1 MKKKEAAEAPA
12 EMIPSESHEEENE
25 APVQAKRSK
34 TEEAGGE
41 EMEELLKEVA
51 LSERRKQKIDSF
63 IETVTKLLRTV
74 PESPEVEVSDLSW
87 LSSAVK
93 VPFLLVPKTTK
104 GKFHMTPPASVDLI
118 GSYPLGTCTKPRV
131 MVDLAVTIPAD
142 VLHPKDV
149 VNQRYPR
156 KRALYLA
163 GLAQCLSSSS
173 DIGSMLYSCL
183 HGNRLR
189 PVLLLTPPGKDSS
202 SFTVRVHAC
211 PPPGFFKP
219 SRFHPQR
226 NNIRTEWY
234 TGLQTS
240 QSESS
245 ESPTPHYNS
254 SVLGDLLPRAHLQFL
269 SAVSSQCSAFADGVA
284 LLKGTGC
291 FNGFLASMLLA
302 YLLTSH
308 RISNS
313 MTAYQLLRNTLNFLA
328 STDLTVNGISLAKDP
343 DTTAPSL
350 AEFHNAFQVVF
361 VDPSGHLNMC
371 ADMTTCTYKQ
381 LQHEASV
388 SMQFWDNPTV
398 DGFHS
403 LLMTP
408 KPMIRTSDH
417 IFQLCDL
424 VKLQSSCKKLNL
436 LSELMDH
443 SGNYVHT
450 ALPPILS
457 LLQRGLG
464 QRIHLLTHSLSPD
477 PEWSVASEAPKH
489 KAQPPLSFGLLLKPE
504 LAASALERGP
514 PADSPKAAEFRQLWG
529 SRSELRRF
537 QDGAI
542 TEAVLWDGETMCQ
555 KRLVPRQII
564 THLLQLRFLSPY
576 SRSGRLVVVFMLG
589 DMMATCMMSELAV
602 LSSSTHCT
610 VTLQITGFSSSSDV
624 SGAAD
629 GWCLLM
635 WLIMELVA
643 PPQYFSV
650 ASHFM
655 QRTKLLFTC
664 SKQSHTELRLLP
676 IRFMHADIPESSMR
690 YVGAMADDVIKTG
703 SELPSTGEEESLRVV
718 QSYDD
723 LSRKLWRLEGLPLS
737 ITAVQGA
744 HPALRYTQVF
754 PPLPLK
760 LDYSFFDREKT
771 SRSLVPKEGKPC
783 PAYITPITVICH
795 MEGSG
800 KWPHDRLAI
809 RHIRTAFHIRLGEL
823 LKKHHNYTCRPCPT
837 HLDIWKDGLVF
848 RLQVAYHREPQVLRE
863 SVNAEGLLV
872 VRDNEEAQAL
882 EMATIHKPLLTSTLH
897 GLQQQHPCFGAVCR
911 LAKRWL
917 GAQLF
922 SDDITEDTADLLVAS
937 LFLQPAPFT
946 PPGNEFLSS
955 SVLLRS
961 ASFASFICSPPLTGG
976 TTRWLSTST
985 TSSQASTL
993 SLTHPFFLSSDY
1005 TEIKNDFTA
1014 TRESLPV
1021 MFIATPKDKKQSI
1034 WTKRAPSVQML
1045 QRVVMVAAESLKL
1058 LENQL
1063 MDSNQI
1069 QDVRVVMRPPLDAYD
1084 VLIHLNPKQVPLLVQ
1099 AVDPPAVTFS
1109 RGIMAGNVTQSGGAL
1124 PEAFGNLALFFCDP
1138 YGGTVIAVLWKPKA
1152 FIPMP
1157 FKTSQV
1163 SARSVVVTG
1172 EEANTVPNIEAILED
1187 FRIMGKGLIKSL
1199 EARTEK
1205 WSL

>member
-1 MKKKEAAEAPA
+1 MKKKQTVIEDPG
-12 EMIPSESHEEENE
+12 EMIPSKSRHKKKKEEEDE
-25 APVQAKRSK
+25 APVKVKRSK
-34 TEEAGGE
+34 PEEAPGE
-41 EMEELLKEVA
+41 EVVYHPVKLSRSDLYRPPSAEELNQLKEAESLFHCSLLKMQMEELLKEVV
-51 LSERRKQKIDSF
+51 LSEHRKQQIDSF
-63 IETVTKLLRTV
+63 VETVTELFQTV

-87 LSSAVK
+87 LSSEVK

-104 GKFHMTPPASVDLI
+104 GKFHMAPPASVDLI
-118 GSYPLGTCTKPRV
+118 GSYPLGTCTKPCV

-149 VNQRYPR
+149 LNQRYPR

-163 GLAQCLSSSS
+163 GLAQYLTSSS
-173 DIGSMLYSCL
+173 DIGTMRYSCL

-189 PVLLLTPPGKDSS
+189 PVLLLTPPGKESS

-234 TGLQTS
+234 TGLQSS

-245 ESPTPHYNS
+245 EPPTPHYNS

-269 SAVSSQCSAFADGVA
+269 SAVSSQCPAFAGGVA
-284 LLKGTGC
+284 LLKVWLRQRELDQGTGC
-291 FNGFLASMLLA
+291 FNGFLASMLLT
-302 YLLTSH
+302 YLLTTH
-308 RISNS
+308 RVSNT
-313 MTAYQLLRNTLNFLA
+313 MTAYQLFRNSLNFLA

-343 DTTAPSL
+343 DSTAPSL
-350 AEFHNAFQVVF
+350 AEFDNAFQVVF

-371 ADMTTCTYKQ
+371 ADMTACTYKQ

-388 SMQFWDNPTV
+388 SMQFWDDPTV

-408 KPMIRTSDH
+408 KPMIRTSDYV
-417 IFQLCDL
+417 FQLCEL
-424 VKLQSSCKKLNL
+424 VNLQSTCKKLNL
-436 LSELMDH
+436 LSELMDN
-443 SGNYVHT
+443 SGNYVQA
-450 ALPPILS
+450 ALPYILT
-457 LLQRGLG
+457 LFQQGLG
-464 QRIHLLTHSLSPD
+464 QRIHLLTHSLSPE
-477 PEWSVASEAPKH
+477 PEWSVESEAPKH
-489 KAQPPLSFGLLLKPE
+489 KAHPPLSFSLLLRPE
-504 LAASALERGP
+504 LAASVLERGP

-542 TEAVLWDGETMCQ
+542 TEAVLWDGKSMFQ
-555 KRLVPRQII
+555 KQLVPQQII
-564 THLLQLRFLSPY
+564 THLL
-576 SRSGRLVVVFMLG
+576 
-589 DMMATCMMSELAV
+589 EL
-602 LSSSTHCT
+602 
-610 VTLQITGFSSSSDV
+610 
-624 SGAAD
+624 
-629 GWCLLM
+629 
-635 WLIMELVA
+635 
-643 PPQYFSV
+643 
-650 ASHFM
+650 
-655 QRTKLLFTC
+655 
-664 SKQSHTELRLLP
+664 
-676 IRFMHADIPESSMR
+676 HADIPESCVR
-690 YVGAMADDVIKTG
+690 YVGATVDDVIKTG
-703 SELPSTGEEESLRVV
+703 SELPSTGEEESLVVV

-754 PPLPLK
+754 PPVPLK
-760 LDYSFFDREKT
+760 LDYSFFDRIKAA
-771 SRSLVPKEGKPC
+771 RSLVPKEGKPC

-809 RHIRTAFHIRLGEL
+809 RHIRAAFHIQLGEL
-823 LKKHHNYTCRPCPT
+823 LKKQHNYTCRPCPT
-837 HLDIWKDGLVF
+837 HLDVWKDGLVF
-848 RLQVAYHREPQVLRE
+848 RIQVAYHREPQVLRE
-863 SVNAEGLLV
+863 SVNAEGLLI

-922 SDDITEDTADLLVAS
+922 SEDITEDAADLLVAS

-946 PPGNEFLSS
+946 PPGSPQVGFLRFLHLLSS
-955 SVLLRS
+955 FDWRNN
-961 ASFASFICSPPLTGG
+961 PLIVN
-976 TTRWLSTST
+976 LNN
-985 TSSQASTL
+985 Q
-993 SLTHPFFLSSDY
+993 LTAAEY
-1005 TEIKNDFTA
+1005 TEIKNDFMA
-1014 TRESLPV
+1014 SRESLPV
-1021 MFIATPKDKKQSI
+1021 MFIATPKDKKLSM

-1045 QRVVMVAAESLKL
+1045 QRVVMLAAESLKV
-1058 LENQL
+1058 LERQL
-1063 MDSNQI
+1063 MDGSQM

-1084 VLIHLNPKQVPLLVQ
+1084 VLIHLNPKQVPLQGQ
-1099 AVDPPAVTFS
+1099 AVDRPAVAFS
-1109 RGIMAGNVTQSGGAL
+1109 RGLLSGTVAQSGGAL
-1124 PEAFGNLALFFCDP
+1124 PVIDYNPVSLYLAELREAFGDLALFFCDP

-1152 FIPMP
+1152 FTSIP

-1163 SARSVVVTG
+1163 SARSVEVTG
-1172 EEANTVPNIEAILED
+1172 AEANTFPNVEAILED
-1187 FRIMGKGLIKSL
+1187 FQILGKGLVKSV

-1205 WSL
+1205 WSF

>member
-1 MKKKEAAEAPA
+1 MLCCCCYCQ
-12 EMIPSESHEEENE
+12 MIPSESHEEEENE
-25 APVQAKRSK
+25 APVKAKRSK
-34 TEEAGGE
+34 TEDAGGE
-41 EMEELLKEVA
+41 EVVYHPVKLSRSDLYRPPTAEELNQLKEAESLFHCSLLKMQMEELLKEVA
-51 LSERRKQKIDSF
+51 LSERRKQQIDSF
-63 IETVTKLLRTV
+63 IQTVTKLLRTV

-163 GLAQCLSSSS
+163 GLAQYLASSS

-202 SFTVRVHAC
+202 SFIVRVHAC

-219 SRFHPQR
+219 NRFHPQR

-240 QSESS
+240 QSGKISS
-245 ESPTPHYNS
+245 EPPTPHYNS

-284 LLKGTGC
+284 LLKVWLRQRELHQGAGC
-291 FNGFLASMLLA
+291 FNGFLASMLIA

-343 DTTAPSL
+343 DSTPSL
-350 AEFHNAFQVVF
+350 AEFHDAFQVVF

-371 ADMTTCTYKQ
+371 ADMTACTYKQ

-417 IFQLCDL
+417 IFQLCEL

-450 ALPPILS
+450 ALPYILS

-477 PEWSVASEAPKH
+477 PEWSVESEAPKH
-489 KAQPPLSFGLLLKPE
+489 KAQPPLSFGVLLMPE

-542 TEAVLWDGETMCQ
+542 TEAVLWDGESMCQ

-564 THLLQLRFLSPY
+564 THLLQL
-576 SRSGRLVVVFMLG
+576 
-589 DMMATCMMSELAV
+589 
-602 LSSSTHCT
+602 
-610 VTLQITGFSSSSDV
+610 
-624 SGAAD
+624 
-629 GWCLLM
+629 
-635 WLIMELVA
+635 
-643 PPQYFSV
+643 
-650 ASHFM
+650 
-655 QRTKLLFTC
+655 
-664 SKQSHTELRLLP
+664 
-676 IRFMHADIPESSMR
+676 HADIPESSVR
-690 YVGAMADDVIKTG
+690 YVGHVFDMYCALQ
-703 SELPSTGEEESLRVV
+703 LPSTGEEESLLVV

-837 HLDIWKDGLVF
+837 HLDVWKDGLVF
-848 RLQVAYHREPQVLRE
+848 RIHVAYHREPQVLRE

-922 SDDITEDTADLLVAS
+922 GDDITEDTADLLVAS

-946 PPGNEFLSS
+946 PPGSPQVGFLRFLHLLSS
-955 SVLLRS
+955 FDWRNN
-961 ASFASFICSPPLTGG
+961 PLVVNLNNQLAAT
-976 TTRWLSTST
+976 
-985 TSSQASTL
+985 
-993 SLTHPFFLSSDY
+993 DY

-1021 MFIATPKDKKQSI
+1021 LFIATPKDKKQSI
-1034 WTKRAPSVQML
+1034 WTKRAPSVQ
-1045 QRVVMVAAESLKL
+1045 VKL
-1058 LENQL
+1058 H
-1063 MDSNQI
+1063 
-1069 QDVRVVMRPPLDAYD
+1069 
-1084 VLIHLNPKQVPLLVQ
+1084 VLG
-1099 AVDPPAVTFS
+1099 
-1109 RGIMAGNVTQSGGAL
+1109 REQSHSF
-1124 PEAFGNLALFFCDP
+1124 P
-1138 YGGTVIAVLWKPKA
+1138 
-1152 FIPMP
+1152 
-1157 FKTSQV
+1157 
-1163 SARSVVVTG
+1163 
-1172 EEANTVPNIEAILED
+1172 ILEP
-1187 FRIMGKGLIKSL
+1187 FLNM
-1199 EARTEK
+1199 TPN
-1205 WSL
+1205 

>member
-1 MKKKEAAEAPA
+1 MKKKLAFAEDPG
-12 EMIPSESHEEENE
+12 EMIPSEGHEEEDDE
-25 APVQAKRSK
+25 VPVKAKRSK
-34 TEEAGGE
+34 PGEAGGE
-41 EMEELLKEVA
+41 EVYHPVKLSRSDLYRPPTAEELNQLKEAESLFHCSLLKMQMEELLKEVA
-51 LSERRKQKIDSF
+51 LSERRKQQIDAF
-63 IETVTKLLRTV
+63 IQTVTKLLQTV
-74 PESPEVEVSDLSW
+74 PDSPEVEVSDPSW

-104 GKFHMTPPASVDLI
+104 GKFHMAPPASVDLI

-131 MVDLAVTIPAD
+131 TVDLAVTIPAD

-149 VNQRYPR
+149 LNQRYPR

-163 GLAQCLSSSS
+163 GLAQYLASSS
-173 DIGSMLYSCL
+173 DIRSMRYACL

-202 SFTVRVHAC
+202 SFTLRVHAC

-234 TGLQTS
+234 SELQPS
-240 QSESS
+240 QCGSS
-245 ESPTPHYNS
+245 GPPTPHYNS

-269 SAVSSQCSAFADGVA
+269 FAVSSQCSSFADGVA
-284 LLKGTGC
+284 LLKVWLRQRELDQGTGC

-302 YLLTSH
+302 YLLTTH

-313 MTAYQLLRNTLNFLA
+313 MTAYQLLRNSLNFLA
-328 STDLTVNGISLAKDP
+328 SADLTVNGISLARDP
-343 DTTAPSL
+343 DSTAPSL
-350 AEFHNAFQVVF
+350 PEFHDAFQVVF

-371 ADMTTCTYKQ
+371 ADMTACTYKQ

-398 DGFHS
+398 DGFHC

-417 IFQLCDL
+417 VFQLCEL
-424 VKLQSSCKKLNL
+424 VKLQSSCKKMNL

-443 SGNYVHT
+443 SGDYVHT
-450 ALPPILS
+450 ALPFILS

-477 PEWSVASEAPKH
+477 PEWSVESEAPKH
-489 KAQPPLSFGLLLKPE
+489 KAQPPLSFGLLLNPE
-504 LAASALERGP
+504 LAASVLERGP
-514 PADSPKAAEFRQLWG
+514 AANSPTAAEFRQLWG

-537 QDGAI
+537 QDGSI
-542 TEAVLWDGETMCQ
+542 TEAVLWDGQSMCQ

-564 THLLQLRFLSPY
+564 THLLQL
-576 SRSGRLVVVFMLG
+576 
-589 DMMATCMMSELAV
+589 
-602 LSSSTHCT
+602 
-610 VTLQITGFSSSSDV
+610 
-624 SGAAD
+624 
-629 GWCLLM
+629 
-635 WLIMELVA
+635 
-643 PPQYFSV
+643 
-650 ASHFM
+650 
-655 QRTKLLFTC
+655 
-664 SKQSHTELRLLP
+664 
-676 IRFMHADIPESSMR
+676 HADIPESCMR
-690 YVGAMADDVIKTG
+690 YVGSMVDDVIKTG
-703 SELPSTGEEESLRVV
+703 REVPSTGEEGSLLVV

-754 PPLPLK
+754 PPVPLK
-760 LDYSFFDREKT
+760 VDYSFFDREKA
-771 SRSLVPKEGKPC
+771 SRSLVPQEGKPC

-800 KWPHDRLAI
+800 KWPHDRFAI
-809 RHIRTAFHIRLGEL
+809 RHIRAAFHIRLGEL
-823 LKKHHNYTCRPCPT
+823 LKKHHNYTCRPCPA
-837 HLDIWKDGLVF
+837 HLDVWKDGLVF
-848 RLQVAYHREPQVLRE
+848 RIQVAYHREPQVLRE

-882 EMATIHKPLLTSTLH
+882 EMATMHKPLLTSTLH
-897 GLQQQHPCFGAVCR
+897 GLQQQHQCFGGVCR

-917 GAQLF
+917 GSQLF
-922 SDDITEDTADLLVAS
+922 SEDITEDTADLLVAS

-946 PPGNEFLSS
+946 PPGSPQVGLLRFLHLLSS
-955 SVLLRS
+955 FDWRNN
-961 ASFASFICSPPLTGG
+961 PLVVNLNNQLAAT
-976 TTRWLSTST
+976 
-985 TSSQASTL
+985 
-993 SLTHPFFLSSDY
+993 DY
-1005 TEIKNDFTA
+1005 TEIKNDFMA
-1014 TRESLPV
+1014 SRESLPV
-1021 MFIATPKDKKQSI
+1021 LFVATPKDKNQSL

-1058 LENQL
+1058 LEQQL
-1063 MDSNQI
+1063 MDREQI

-1084 VLIHLNPKQVPLLVQ
+1084 VLIHLNPKQVPLRPQ
-1099 AVDPPAVTFS
+1099 AVDPPTVTFS
-1109 RGIMAGNVTQSGGAL
+1109 RGLMAGSVAQSGGAL
-1124 PEAFGNLALFFCDP
+1124 PVIDYNPVSLYLAELRDAFGDLALFFCDP
-1138 YGGTVIAVLWKPKA
+1138 HGGTVIAVLWKPKA

-1157 FKTSQV
+1157 FKTSQM
-1163 SARSVVVTG
+1163 SARRVVVTG
-1172 EEANTVPNIEAILED
+1172 EEANSIPNVEAILED
-1187 FRIMGKGLIKSL
+1187 FRVMGKGLIKSL

-1205 WSL
+1205 WSF

>member
-1 MKKKEAAEAPA
+1 LN
-12 EMIPSESHEEENE
+12 IQQVTVSNTSDTISHEEEENE
-25 APVQAKRSK
+25 APVKAKRSK
-34 TEEAGGE
+34 TEDAGGE
-41 EMEELLKEVA
+41 EVVYHPVKLSRSDLYRPPTAEELNQLKEAESLFHCSLLKMQMEELLKEVA
-51 LSERRKQKIDSF
+51 LSERRKQQIDSF
-63 IETVTKLLRTV
+63 IQTVTKLLRTV

-163 GLAQCLSSSS
+163 GLAQYLASSS

-202 SFTVRVHAC
+202 SFIVRVHAC

-219 SRFHPQR
+219 NRFHPQR

-240 QSESS
+240 HEP
-245 ESPTPHYNS
+245 PTPHYNS

-284 LLKGTGC
+284 LLKVWLRQRELHQGAGC
-291 FNGFLASMLLA
+291 FNGFLASMLIA

-343 DTTAPSL
+343 DSTAVSGL
-350 AEFHNAFQVVF
+350 NLSCEFHDAFQVVF

-371 ADMTTCTYKQ
+371 ADMTACTYKQ

-417 IFQLCDL
+417 IFQLCEL

-450 ALPPILS
+450 ALPYILS

-477 PEWSVASEAPKH
+477 PEWSVESEAPKH
-489 KAQPPLSFGLLLKPE
+489 KAQPPLSFGVLLMPE

-542 TEAVLWDGETMCQ
+542 TEAVLWDGESMCQ

-564 THLLQLRFLSPY
+564 THLLQL
-576 SRSGRLVVVFMLG
+576 
-589 DMMATCMMSELAV
+589 
-602 LSSSTHCT
+602 
-610 VTLQITGFSSSSDV
+610 
-624 SGAAD
+624 
-629 GWCLLM
+629 
-635 WLIMELVA
+635 
-643 PPQYFSV
+643 
-650 ASHFM
+650 
-655 QRTKLLFTC
+655 
-664 SKQSHTELRLLP
+664 
-676 IRFMHADIPESSMR
+676 HADIPESSVR
-690 YVGAMADDVIKTG
+690 YVGAMVDDVIKTG
-703 SELPSTGEEESLRVV
+703 SELPSTGEEESLLVV

-837 HLDIWKDGLVF
+837 HLDVWKDGLVF
-848 RLQVAYHREPQVLRE
+848 RIHVAYHREPQVLRE

-922 SDDITEDTADLLVAS
+922 GDDITEDTADLLVAS

-946 PPGNEFLSS
+946 PPGSPQVGFLP
-955 SVLLRS
+955 LL
-961 ASFASFICSPPLTGG
+961 FQPT
-976 TTRWLSTST
+976 
-985 TSSQASTL
+985 
-993 SLTHPFFLSSDY
+993 DY

-1021 MFIATPKDKKQSI
+1021 LFIATPKDKKQSI

-1099 AVDPPAVTFS
+1099 AVDPPHCHLQQGHHGWQCDPVW
-1109 RGIMAGNVTQSGGAL
+1109 RGPLRVSF
-1124 PEAFGNLALFFCDP
+1124 AFGDLALFFCDP
-1138 YGGTVIAVLWKPKA
+1138 HGGTVIAVLWKPKA
-1152 FIPMP
+1152 FIPVP

-1172 EEANTVPNIEAILED
+1172 EEANTVPNVEAILED

>member
-1 MKKKEAAEAPA
+1 MKKKKQVVTEEPA
-12 EMIPSESHEEENE
+12 EMIPSEEENE
-25 APVQAKRSK
+25 APIKAKRSK
-34 TEEAGGE
+34 PDAGGE
-41 EMEELLKEVA
+41 EEVVYHPVKLSRNDLYRPPTAEELNQLKEAESLFHCSLLKMQMEELLKEVA
-51 LSERRKQKIDSF
+51 LSERRKQQIDSF
-63 IETVTKLLRTV
+63 VQTVTKLLQTV
-74 PESPEVEVSDLSW
+74 PDSPEVEVSDLSW

-93 VPFLLVPKTTK
+93 VPFLLVPKITK
-104 GKFHMTPPASVDLI
+104 GKFHMAPPASIDLI
-118 GSYPLGTCTKPRV
+118 GSYPLGICTKPHV

-163 GLAQCLSSSS
+163 GLAQHLTSSSE
-173 DIGSMLYSCL
+173 IGTMRYSCL

-189 PVLLLTPPGKDSS
+189 PVLLLTPPDKNSS

-219 SRFHPQR
+219 SRLHPER

-240 QSESS
+240 HSEIS
-245 ESPTPHYNS
+245 EPPTPHYNS

-284 LLKGTGC
+284 LLKVWLRQRELNQGTGC
-291 FNGFLASMLLA
+291 FNGFLTSMLLA
-302 YLLTSH
+302 YLLTTH
-308 RISNS
+308 RISNT
-313 MTAYQLLRNTLNFLA
+313 MTAYQLLRNSLNFLA
-328 STDLTVNGISLAKDP
+328 STDLTVNGISLARDP
-343 DTTAPSL
+343 DSTAPSL

-371 ADMTTCTYKQ
+371 ADMTACTYKQ

-417 IFQLCDL
+417 VFQLCEL

-450 ALPPILS
+450 ALPFILT
-457 LLQRGLG
+457 LLQRGLD

-477 PEWSVASEAPKH
+477 PEWSVECEAPKY
-489 KAQPPLSFGLLLKPE
+489 KAQPPLSFGLLLRPE
-504 LAASALERGP
+504 LAASVLERGP
-514 PADSPKAAEFRQLWG
+514 PADSPKAAAFRQLWG
-529 SRSELRRF
+529 PRSELRRF

-542 TEAVLWDGETMCQ
+542 TEAVLWDGESMCQ
-555 KRLVPRQII
+555 KRLVPKQII
-564 THLLQLRFLSPY
+564 THLLQL
-576 SRSGRLVVVFMLG
+576 
-589 DMMATCMMSELAV
+589 
-602 LSSSTHCT
+602 
-610 VTLQITGFSSSSDV
+610 
-624 SGAAD
+624 
-629 GWCLLM
+629 
-635 WLIMELVA
+635 
-643 PPQYFSV
+643 
-650 ASHFM
+650 
-655 QRTKLLFTC
+655 
-664 SKQSHTELRLLP
+664 
-676 IRFMHADIPESSMR
+676 HADIPESCVR
-690 YVGAMADDVIKTG
+690 YVGAMVDDVIKSG
-703 SELPSTGEEESLRVV
+703 SEVPSTGEEESLVVV

-737 ITAVQGA
+737 VTAVQGA

-754 PPLPLK
+754 PPQPLK
-760 LDYSFFDREKT
+760 TDYSFFDKEKT
-771 SRSLVPKEGKPC
+771 CRSLVPKEDKPC

-809 RHIRTAFHIRLGEL
+809 RHIRAAFHIQLGEL
-823 LKKHHNYTCRPCPT
+823 LRKHHKYTCRPCPT
-837 HLDIWKDGLVF
+837 HLDVWKDGLAF
-848 RLQVAYHREPQVLRE
+848 RIQVAYHREPQVLRE
-863 SVNAEGLLV
+863 SVNPDGLLV

-882 EMATIHKPLLTSTLH
+882 EMATVHKPLLTSTLH

-946 PPGNEFLSS
+946 PPGSPQVGFLRFLHLLSS
-955 SVLLRS
+955 FDWRNN
-961 ASFASFICSPPLTGG
+961 PLVVN
-976 TTRWLSTST
+976 LNN
-985 TSSQASTL
+985 Q
-993 SLTHPFFLSSDY
+993 LTAADY
-1005 TEIKNDFTA
+1005 TEIKNSFMA
-1014 TRESLPV
+1014 SRESLPV
-1021 MFIATPKDKKQSI
+1021 MFIATPKDTKLSM
-1034 WTKRAPSVQML
+1034 WTRRAPSVQML
-1045 QRVVMVAAESLKL
+1045 QRVMTVAAESLKV
-1058 LENQL
+1058 LEQQL
-1063 MDSNQI
+1063 MDGSQL
-1069 QDVRVVMRPPLDAYD
+1069 QDVKVAMRPPLEVYD
-1084 VLIHLNPKQVPLLVQ
+1084 VVIHLNPKQVPLLSQ

-1109 RGIMAGNVTQSGGAL
+1109 RGVTTGSATQSGGSL
-1124 PEAFGNLALFFCDP
+1124 PVIDYNPVSLYLAELREAFGDLALFFCDP
-1138 YGGTVIAVLWKPKA
+1138 YGGTVITVLWKPKA
-1152 FIPMP
+1152 FVPVP

-1163 SARSVVVTG
+1163 SARSVEVTG
-1172 EEANTVPNIEAILED
+1172 DEASTVPNVEAVLED
-1187 FRIMGKGLIKSL
+1187 FRTMGKGLVKSV

-1205 WSL
+1205 WAF